1 MIKINLFG
9 LKKCLVLF
17 VLAYACETSKQMER
31 IIKKSKKNYCTANPR
46 VIFTLSFVLSPNG
59 KDIISNKHKN
69 CVVYTFKCCC
79 SNSYVGQT
87 SRQLETKIKDHIKKR
102 VRDHTFN

>member
-1 MIKINLFG
+1 M
-9 LKKCLVLF
+9 LVKHLSRWKES
-17 VLAYACETSKQMER
+17 LRSQ
-31 IIKKSKKNYCTANPR
+31 KKNYCTANPR